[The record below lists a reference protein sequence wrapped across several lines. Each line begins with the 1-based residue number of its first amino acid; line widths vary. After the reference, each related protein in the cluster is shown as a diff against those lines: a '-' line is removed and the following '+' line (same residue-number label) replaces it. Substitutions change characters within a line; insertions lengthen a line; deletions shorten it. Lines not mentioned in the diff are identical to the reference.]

1 MELSYNEFLEKIGT
15 ARMKGKRM
23 RMPRFTKNLS
33 VDHEGIYSYGT
44 KIAELDMP
52 SRSILRLGYYSPTSS
67 HHYYYML
74 RYLQEYGF
82 NEVDTFT
89 MPLFSRAL
97 V

>member
-15 ARMKGKRM
+15 ANVKGKRM

-33 VDHEGIYSYGT
+33 VDREGIYSYGT
-44 KIAELDMP
+44 KIAELDFP
-52 SRSILRLGYYSPTSS
+52 SRSIVRIGYYSPTSS

-74 RYLQEYGF
+74 RYLQEF
-82 NEVDTFT
+82 DFKEVDIYT
-89 MPLFSRAL
+89 MPPFSIAL